1 MTTRG
6 LVLLG
11 LAVALPVAAAMEPW
25 ARLLHGRVWHHALWR
40 IHRSHHSHR
49 RGRFEANDALS
60 AAHAPIATAL
70 IMLGCN
76 LHGSASAISIGIG
89 AGMTAFGVSYVIVH
103 DGLVH
108 GRLPVAFLSRFA
120 WLRRIRD
127 AHRIHHARGAAPYGL
142 FLGPRELTR
151 APRARGVRP
160 NAPPTSAPAPAA
172 PPGRRSD
179 GVSPS
184 A

>member
-1 MTTRG
+1 MTTTE

-11 LAVALPVAAAMEPW
+11 VLVALPVAMAMEPW

-40 IHRSHHSHR
+40 IHRSHHAHR
-49 RGRFEANDALS
+49 HGRFEANDALS
-60 AAHAPIATAL
+60 AAHAPIAAAL
-70 IMLGCN
+70 VMVGCN
-76 LHGSASAISIGIG
+76 LHGPAAAITIGIG
-89 AGMTAFGVSYVIVH
+89 AGMTLFGISYVVVH

-108 GRLPVAFLSRFA
+108 GRLPVGFLARFA
-120 WLRRIRD
+120 WLRRIRN

-151 APRARGVRP
+151 APHARGGRP
-160 NAPPTSAPAPAA
+160 IEPPTSARVRAV
-172 PPGRRSD
+172 PPDTRSD
-179 GVSPS
+179 GAHRS